1 MKLAVDLARDPVSL
15 NEVESYCRKQCM
27 SAAGFHRHAQY
38 CINTHAHCTYARERK
53 TERGREIERERER
66 HTERERQRERERE
79 KERQRG
85 ERERVLKY
93 GKQRCAKL

>member
-1 MKLAVDLARDPVSL
+1 
-15 NEVESYCRKQCM
+15 M

-53 TERGREIERERER
+53 TEGGREIERERER
-66 HTERERQRERERE
+66 HTERKRER
-79 KERQRG
+79 ERQRG
-85 ERERVLKY
+85 EGERVLKY

>member
-1 MKLAVDLARDPVSL
+1 
-15 NEVESYCRKQCM
+15 M

-38 CINTHAHCTYARERK
+38 CINTHAHCTYACERK

-66 HTERERQRERERE
+66 HTQRKTEREGKR
-79 KERQRG
+79 ERQRG